1 MAILNDGF
9 DEPQTVSDVLLAFPG
24 TVSHLMPKMSA
35 IPQDFRDERGDAASW
50 ARAAVQ
56 FFMGREMPTLLC
68 RHGITSVKAE
78 RHLRAIAGSFEPKH
92 EHKMAALAWLM
103 SRWLEF
109 PASVAASDTTEGTT

>member
-1 MAILNDGF
+1 MPVLNDDF
-9 DEPQTVSDVLLAFPG
+9 DEPTAVSDVLLAFPG
-24 TVSHLMPKMSA
+24 DIAHLMPKMSA
-35 IPQDFRDERGDAASW
+35 IPQDFRDERSDAVPW
-50 ARAAVQ
+50 ARAAMS
-56 FFMGREMPTLLC
+56 FFMGRDMPTLLC

-109 PASVAASDTTEGTT
+109 PEVAE